1 MMPSHMGLMLLFAGF
16 VSLVFALL
24 IKDEANEQVRFGA
37 MLFAGFVA
45 AGVVLGWLMFAF
57 PL

>member
-1 MMPSHMGLMLLFAGF
+1 MMSSHVGSMLLFSGF

-24 IKDEANEQVRFGA
+24 MKDEVGEQVRFGA
-37 MLFAGFVA
+37 MLFAGFAA

>member
-1 MMPSHMGLMLLFAGF
+1 MTSHVGLMLLFSGF

-24 IKDEANEQVRFGA
+24 MKDDIAEQVRFGA
-37 MLFAGFVA
+37 ALFAGFVA
-45 AGVVLGWLMFAF
+45 AGLALGWLMFAF